1 MFKLFRYLKPKLWLI
16 VIVFLLIGGQS
27 YTQLMLPDYMGDIT
41 AIATGQTIVADK
53 SAAILDVGIKMI
65 IIALITIAIAFAT
78 SLIVSYI
85 GAFFGKKV
93 RAEVFNKVLSFSL
106 GDYDRI
112 GTASLIT
119 RTTSDVEL
127 VQNVIVM
134 GLRIMVMSP
143 VILVVAVVRVLT
155 TDARLAL
162 ILAFSIPIIILTI
175 IILFS
180 IAMPLFKKIQEAI
193 DDVTKVL
200 RESLTGVRVVRA
212 FNQEK
217 REEKRFAG
225 VNSNLTKMIIKV
237 GRTMSFASP
246 IISIFFDLTY
256 FGIFL
261 YGFAMIDGSAEMYNL
276 EHILETSQYAMHI
289 MMAFLMFSMLLI
301 NIPRASVS
309 ARRINQVLDTPIV
322 VKDPKAPLHSLETKT
337 GHVRFEDVTFTFPD
351 SEVPTLQNITFEAKP
366 GQVTAIIGST
376 GSGKSSIINLVPRF
390 YDVTK
395 GKVMVDGVD
404 VRDYTQKDLRNK
416 IGFVPQQ
423 ALLFSGTIRD
433 NVLYGKTDG
442 SDEEIYSA
450 LNVAQAARFV
460 DKKEEGI
467 ESEVSQGGKNFS
479 GGQKQ
484 RLAIARALVK
494 KPEIYIFDDSF
505 SALDFKTDIRLRTAL
520 KDYTKNSSV
529 IIVAQRVSS
538 IMDADNIIVLN
549 EGKIVGQGKHQEL
562 LKKCQVYQEIVFSQ
576 MDESEIKRTL
586 EIKKQVLLSEG
597 GDE

>member
-1 MFKLFRYLKPKLWLI
+1 MLKLFRFLKPKFWLI
-16 VIVFLLIGGQS
+16 IIIFLMIGAQS
-27 YTQLMLPDYMGDIT
+27 FSQLMLPSLMGE
-41 AIATGQTIVADK
+41 IVANITGPTGADN
-53 SAAILDVGIKMI
+53 SFILRKGLEMI
-65 IIALITIAIAFAT
+65 AYAGATIIIAFAT
-78 SLIVSYI
+78 SIGISYV
-85 GAFFGKKV
+85 GAYFGKKL
-93 RAEVFNKVLSFSL
+93 RAEVFKKVLSFSP

-112 GTASLIT
+112 GTASLMT
-119 RTTSDVEL
+119 RTTNDVEM
-127 VQNVIVM
+127 VQTVVVM

-143 VILVVAVVRVLT
+143 IIMAIAIVQVLR
-155 TDARLAL
+155 TDVQLAI
-162 ILAFSIPIIILTI
+162 ILAFSIPLIIITI
-175 IILFS
+175 IILFA
-180 IAMPLFKKIQEAI
+180 IAMPLFKKLQIAI
-193 DDVTKVL
+193 DEVTKVL
-200 RESLTGVRVVRA
+200 RASLTGVRVVRA
-212 FNQEK
+212 FNQE
-217 REEKRFAG
+217 EKEKERFAK
-225 VNSNLTKMIIKV
+225 VNRHQTNLIIKV

-256 FGIFL
+256 FAIFL
-261 YGFAMIDGSAEMYNL
+261 FGFAIIDGTANDARL
-276 EHILETSQYAMHI
+276 DNILVTSQYAMHI
-289 MMAFLMFSMLLI
+289 MMSFLMFSMLLI
-301 NIPRASVS
+301 NIPRAGVS
-309 ARRINQVLDTPIV
+309 ARRINEV
-322 VKDPKAPLHSLETKT
+322 LETKVDIVDPEVPHSENIGEI

-351 SEVPTLQNITFEAKP
+351 SKIPTLQNITFDAKP

-376 GSGKSSIINLVPRF
+376 GSGKSSIINLIPRF
-390 YDVTK
+390 YDVSK
-395 GKVMVDGVD
+395 GRVLVDNVD
-404 VRDYTQKDLRNK
+404 VRDYTQKDLRDK

-433 NVLYGKTDG
+433 NMHFGKPDG
-442 SDEEIYSA
+442 SDEEIRAA
-450 LNVAQAARFV
+450 LEVAQAARFV
-460 DKKEEGI
+460 ARKENGYDA
-467 ESEVSQGGKNFS
+467 EVSQGGKNFS

-520 KDYTKNSSV
+520 KEYTKNASV

-538 IMDADNIIVLN
+538 IMDADNILVLN